1 MATRPVEKTERQVRM
16 GIGEAVLRL
25 VHVEMNFANGVSDV
39 PQHLRDERD
48 LIVQALDH
56 YQLDLGFDCDEDG
69 VVDVATDVNI
79 FKQSAETSCCRI
91 LPKDTSRKGSG
102 KTSKPREPT
111 AKVSPTGKAVEPP
124 VRVTPVPADLPFGGA
139 LEVPTPS
146 LAAPAV
152 LTPSLPA
159 TPPAPPTLNPAPDAP
174 KAARGDLSRR
184 KR

>member
-1 MATRPVEKTERQVRM
+1 MAKPAEKTERQVRM

-25 VHVEMNFANGVSDV
+25 VHVELKFANGLSEV

-56 YQLDLGFDCDEDG
+56 YQLDLGFDCDGDG
-69 VVDVATDVNI
+69 AVDIAEDVNI

-102 KTSKPREPT
+102 KTPKGVEKAPVGVKAPAPPVVT
-111 AKVSPTGKAVEPP
+111 PSPPVEP
-124 VRVTPVPADLPFGGA
+124 VVGGA
-139 LEVPTPS
+139 FDAPDPQIMPTPS
-146 LAAPAV
+146 
-152 LTPSLPA
+152 
-159 TPPAPPTLNPAPDAP
+159 PAPVPPVLVPLPPVTPEIP